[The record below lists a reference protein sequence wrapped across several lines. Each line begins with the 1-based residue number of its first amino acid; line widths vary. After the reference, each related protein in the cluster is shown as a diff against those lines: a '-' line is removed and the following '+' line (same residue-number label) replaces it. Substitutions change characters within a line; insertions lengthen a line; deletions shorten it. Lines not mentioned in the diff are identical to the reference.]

1 MRNAMVAAA
10 ALVLAACGSG
20 GEAPP
25 GGESAS
31 GSSEASQGSGAKACD
46 ILTEAAAE
54 QALGRDSSRLESDGG
69 PMGYDIC
76 QYGYQGERM
85 MDTGQATVTVQ
96 PVDIGSLREGVE
108 AQGYAIEPVE
118 GLGEAAFWSKDSGLH
133 VGKGNRTAIYL
144 VGVGGESDEQ
154 NKQRAL
160 ALARATVAKL

>member
-20 GEAPP
+20 GDAPAADKVEAARQAAAP
-25 GGESAS
+25 
-31 GSSEASQGSGAKACD
+31 GAKACD